1 MLPFSL
7 AATLRPCSRYKKRRR
22 FSLKAHFVV
31 YTTESESQPGV
42 ILWPE
47 QGFLRVLWPRQGA
60 QAQPC
65 LTNILVCLC
74 HSVGPDTPNSPT
86 KRTIKMMEDSMWE
99 MAYKQRTHQ
108 LLRSLLVVTCGGLMY
123 CRR

>member
-1 MLPFSL
+1 MQPFSL

-22 FSLKAHFVV
+22 FSLKANFVV
-31 YTTESESQPGV
+31 YTTESQPGV

-47 QGFLRVLWPRQGA
+47 QGFLRVLWPWQGLSPTRQ
-60 QAQPC
+60 
-65 LTNILVCLC
+65 TSWYI
-74 HSVGPDTPNSPT
+74 SVGPDTPNSPT

-108 LLRSLLVVTCGGLMY
+108 LLRSLLVVTCAGLMY